1 MIGIIG
7 AGQLGRMLAMAAYPL
22 GERIRVLD
30 PSAES
35 PAGHL
40 AELVIGP
47 YDDAASLAKLAVGCE
62 VVTYEFENVPVAA
75 ATQLQK
81 SIAVYPPPQALEASQ
96 DRVTEKSFL
105 NKQGIA
111 TAPWAAVS
119 SREELAAAIAK
130 IGMPG
135 VLKTRRLGY
144 DGKGQ
149 AVIRDQ
155 AGADAAWAALG
166 KQPLIYEGFVKFDRE
181 LSCLAVRGRDG
192 QIACYPLIENWH
204 HEGIL
209 RLSIAPAPKLTAA
222 VQTLAEDYAKRIL
235 DALDYV
241 GLLTI
246 EFFQVGDTLIAN
258 EMAPR
263 VHNSGHWTIEGAACS
278 QFENHIRAITG
289 RPLGVTTVNGAAA
302 MLNLIGDFPD
312 LTAVLKQPGVHLHH
326 YGKAPRAGR
335 KIGHLTVVGTDQ
347 ADLYRRIT
355 ALRAA
360 IGLAKQPSWP
370 C

>member
-22 GERIRVLD
+22 GERVRVLD
-30 PSAES
+30 PVMES

-40 AELVIGP
+40 AEMIVGP
-47 YDDAASLAKLAVGCE
+47 YDDAASLAKLAAGCE

-75 ATQLQK
+75 VKQLQQN
-81 SIAVYPPPQALEASQ
+81 IAVFPPPQALEASQ
-96 DRVTEKSFL
+96 DRVTEKTFL
-105 NKQGIA
+105 NQQGIA
-111 TAPWAAVS
+111 TAPWAAVG
-119 SREELAAAIAK
+119 SREELAAAITK
-130 IGMPG
+130 LGMPG

-149 AVIRDQ
+149 ALIRDQ

-166 KQPLIYEGFVKFDRE
+166 KQPLIYEGFVTFDRE
-181 LSCLAVRGRDG
+181 VSCLAVRGRDG

-209 RLSIAPAPKLTAA
+209 RLSIAPAPRLTAA
-222 VQTLAEDYAKRIL
+222 VQALAEDYAARVLK
-235 DALDYV
+235 ALDYV

-246 EFFQVGDTLIAN
+246 EFFQVGETLIAN

-289 RPLGVTTVNGAAA
+289 RPLGATTVRGAAA

-335 KIGHLTVVGTDQ
+335 KIGHLTLVAEDHTT
-347 ADLYRRIT
+347 LYQRIT
-355 ALRAA
+355 TLRSVT
-360 IGLAKQPSWP
+360 GLARQPAWP

>member
-40 AELVIGP
+40 AELVVGP
-47 YDDAASLAKLAVGCE
+47 YDDAASLAKLADGCE

-75 ATQLQK
+75 ATKLQQ

-119 SREELAAAIAK
+119 SREDLAAAIAK
-130 IGMPG
+130 IGLPG
-135 VLKTRRLGY
+135 VLKTRRMGY

-149 AVIRDQ
+149 AVIRDL

-166 KQPLIYEGFVKFDRE
+166 KQPLIYEGFVRFDRE
-181 LSCLAVRGRDG
+181 VSCLAVRGRDG
-192 QIACYPLIENWH
+192 QIVTYPLIENWH

-209 RLSIAPAPKLTAA
+209 RLSIAPAPKLSAA
-222 VQTLAEDYAKRIL
+222 VQNLAEDYAKRVL
-235 DALDYV
+235 DALGYV

-289 RPLGVTTVNGAAA
+289 RPLGATTVNGAAA

-335 KIGHLTVVGTDQ
+335 KIGHLTIVAEDH
-347 ADLYRRIT
+347 AALYRRIT

-360 IGLAKQPSWP
+360 IALPKQPTWP

>member
-40 AELVIGP
+40 AEQVVGP
-47 YDDAASLAKLAVGCE
+47 YDDAASLATLATGCD

-81 SIAVYPPPQALEASQ
+81 TIAVYPPPQALEASQ
-96 DRVTEKSFL
+96 DRVTEKAFL
-105 NKQGIA
+105 NKHGIA

-119 SREELAAAIAK
+119 SAEELDSALER
-130 IGMPG
+130 IGLPG
-135 VLKTRRLGY
+135 VLKTRRMGY

-149 AVIRDQ
+149 MVIRNHNE
-155 AGADAAWAALG
+155 AITAWKKLGA
-166 KQPLIYEGFVKFDRE
+166 QPLIYEGFVTFDRE
-181 LSCLAVRGRDG
+181 VSCLAVRGRDG
-192 QIACYPLIENWH
+192 QIVTYPLIENWH

-209 RLSIAPAPKLTAA
+209 RLSIAPAPKLSPA
-222 VQTLAEDYAKRIL
+222 VQKLAEDYAKRVL

-246 EFFQVGDTLIAN
+246 EFFQVGETLIAN

-263 VHNSGHWTIEGAACS
+263 VHNSGHWSIEGAACS

-289 RPLGVTTVNGAAA
+289 RPLGATTVNGAAA

-312 LTAVLKQPGVHLHH
+312 LTEVLKQPGVHLHH

-335 KIGHLTVVGTDQ
+335 KIGHLTLVAPDQ
-347 ADLYRRIT
+347 ATLFQRIT

>member
-7 AGQLGRMLAMAAYPL
+7 AGQLGRMLALAAYPL

-40 AELVIGP
+40 AELIIGP
-47 YDDAASLAKLAVGCE
+47 YDDAASLATLATGCD

-105 NKQGIA
+105 NQQGIA

-119 SREELAAAIAK
+119 SRAELAAAIAM

-166 KQPLIYEGFVKFDRE
+166 KQPLIYEGFVRFDRE
-181 LSCLAVRGRDG
+181 VSCLAVRGRDG

-204 HEGIL
+204 HEGVL
-209 RLSIAPAPKLTAA
+209 RLSIAPAPKLTTA
-222 VQTLAEDYAKRIL
+222 VQQLAEDYAARVLK
-235 DALDYV
+235 ALDYV

-246 EFFQVGDTLIAN
+246 EFFQVGDTLVAN

-289 RPLGVTTVNGAAA
+289 RPLGATTVNGAAA
-302 MLNLIGDFPD
+302 MLNLIGEFPD
-312 LTAVLKQPGVHLHH
+312 LTTVLKQPGVHLHH
-326 YGKAPRAGR
+326 YGKAPRVGR
-335 KIGHLTVVGTDQ
+335 KIGHLTLVAPNHGVLFQ
-347 ADLYRRIT
+347 HVT
-355 ALRAA
+355 ALRAVT
-360 IGLAKQPSWP
+360 GLAKQPPWP

>member
-7 AGQLGRMLAMAAYPL
+7 AGQLGRMLALAAYPL
-22 GERIRVLD
+22 GERVRVLD
-30 PSAES
+30 PSEES

-47 YDDAASLAKLAVGCE
+47 YDDAAALAKLAAGCE

-105 NKQGIA
+105 NKHGIV

-119 SREELAAAIAK
+119 SRAELTAAIAK
-130 IGMPG
+130 IGLPG
-135 VLKTRRLGY
+135 VIKTRRMGY

-155 AGADAAWAALG
+155 SGADAAWAALG
-166 KQPLIYEGFVKFDRE
+166 KQPLIYEGFVRFDRE
-181 LSCLAVRGRDG
+181 VSCLAVRGLDG

-209 RLSIAPAPKLTAA
+209 RLSIAPAPQLTAA
-222 VQTLAEDYAKRIL
+222 VQALAEDYAKRVL

-263 VHNSGHWTIEGAACS
+263 VHNSGHWTIEGAVCS

-289 RPLGVTTVNGAAA
+289 RPLGATAVHGAAA

-312 LTAVLKQPGVHLHH
+312 LTAVLKQPGVHVHH
-326 YGKAPRAGR
+326 YGKASRAGR
-335 KIGHLTVVGTDQ
+335 KIGHLTLVAPDQ
-347 ADLYRRIT
+347 ATLFQRIT
-355 ALRAA
+355 ALRAVT
-360 IGLAKQPSWP
+360 GLAKQPTWP